1 MYELICE
8 KKDCVLVYKFYS
20 ESDRAEFL
28 KRRAKDL
35 FLKEKSKNKYV
46 FIDSKTN
53 ETITYEIR

>member
-1 MYELICE
+1 MYELLCE

-35 FLKEKSKNKYV
+35 FLKEKSKINM
-46 FIDSKTN
+46 FLL
-53 ETITYEIR
+53 IRKQMKQ

>member
-28 KRRAKDL
+28 KRRAK
-35 FLKEKSKNKYV
+35 NKYV
-46 FIDSKTN
+46 FIDSKIN
-53 ETITYEIR
+53 EIITYEIRWLPWKK